1 MGQKNLAILM
11 ADHINEGFLQ
21 ENAWLFCWVAEKV
34 AVIMR

>member
-21 ENAWLFCWVAEKV
+21 ENAWLFRRVAEKL
-34 AVIMR
+34 AIIMR